1 MCLICRLIVLIVG
14 GSPGSVALQARSRSR
29 PPRPVPALRPVPPS
43 RPVLHPARA
52 SEWWGRKKTV
62 VRLFFAAIGYVGELG
77 EGGLWIALCHA
88 ETGWILG
95 GGEAG
100 AWDVE
105 LCPCAGGR
113 GARGS
118 SARGT
123 WGPRAV
129 PNFFD
134 GGLGGRGRAM
144 GVVAPHG
151 GTGTLWYGGRWAVI
165 HHVNNYRSSTL

>member
-77 EGGLWIALCHA
+77 EGGLWIALRHA

-100 AWDVE
+100 AWDVDALPLRGWE
-105 LCPCAGGR
+105 GCAGVVRAGHM
-113 GARGS
+113 GA
-118 SARGT
+118 
-123 WGPRAV
+123 
-129 PNFFD
+129 
-134 GGLGGRGRAM
+134 
-144 GVVAPHG
+144 
-151 GTGTLWYGGRWAVI
+151 
-165 HHVNNYRSSTL
+165 